1 MESNQSSVPSFQ
13 KIITSILLV
22 GSFVVF
28 AAGAAVP
35 AFGGV
40 WSASDEE
47 AARWIAS
54 HPGGWSFATTA
65 FITSIVM
72 VVAGLAVFTD
82 IFLKGDTKLLGKV
95 GFYSYFI
102 GGIAL
107 IIIMAFRLS
116 VVPLGAELLV
126 ETGVQPDYLN
136 PFDLLTNKLFDIFN
150 VTTFVA
156 SSIFGLALLKSPE
169 YSNGVG
175 WFAIAYGIFGVFT
188 SPIPIMVLVVPLL
201 LGIIL
206 LLEMIK

>member
-1 MESNQSSVPSFQ
+1 MNRATSFQ
-13 KIITSILLV
+13 QTIASFLLV
-22 GSFVVF
+22 GSFIVF

-47 AARWIAS
+47 AAPWIAS
-54 HPGGWSFATTA
+54 HPGGWTFATTA
-65 FITSIVM
+65 FITSMVM
-72 VVAGLAVFTD
+72 VIAGLAVFTD
-82 IFLKGDTKLLGKV
+82 IFLNGDAKFLGKV
-95 GFYSYFI
+95 GFYSYMI

-116 VVPLGAELLV
+116 VVPMGAEILV
-126 ETGVQPDYLN
+126 ETGAQPDYLA
-136 PFDLLTNKLFDIFN
+136 PFNLLTNKLFDILN

-175 WFAIAYGIFGVFT
+175 WFAVAYGIFGVFS
-188 SPIPIMVLVVPLL
+188 SPIPIMILVVPLL
-201 LGIIL
+201 LGIIPL
-206 LLEMIK
+206 IEKLNE